1 MRVAPGRGVKGSEM
15 LRTWGAGMKL
25 ATGAAWFKLKR
36 RVPILGARARAR
48 ASRLEWD
55 MMGGRG
61 EVLGSECGRD
71 SEEGEAGEKGVG
83 MAY

>member
-1 MRVAPGRGVKGSEM
+1 
-15 LRTWGAGMKL
+15 
-25 ATGAAWFKLKR
+25 
-36 RVPILGARARAR
+36 
-48 ASRLEWD
+48 

-71 SEEGEAGEKGVG
+71 SEEGGMGEKGVG